1 MGGKSR
7 RSRRSGTSEGG
18 GREGGYH
25 MWGRAPTHPTYLAAP
40 HHRLSPR
47 LLQPQRRLPPHT
59 SLSSSKFRPRKSR
72 AGVAPSLWC
81 PDWHPAMSGIC
92 QKFDTFVKAPKFNK
106 ALSYGFRMCFLG
118 FLCHGRLSCVS
129 IFQLDDQLVK
139 PCQDAHCPG

>member
-1 MGGKSR
+1 MGR
-7 RSRRSGTSEGG
+7 ATSLDGWKVEEEPAKRDQRGG
-18 GREGGYH
+18 GRLPHVGPG
-25 MWGRAPTHPTYLAAP
+25 PHPTYLAAP

-92 QKFDTFVKAPKFNK
+92 QKFDTFVKALKFNK
-106 ALSYGFRMCFLG
+106 ALSHGFRMCLRFWVCRVTVG
-118 FLCHGRLSCVS
+118 C
-129 IFQLDDQLVK
+129 LVF
-139 PCQDAHCPG
+139 PFSSLMINW

>member
-92 QKFDTFVKAPKFNK
+92 QKFDTFVKALKFNK
-106 ALSYGFRMCFLG
+106 ALSHGFRMCLRFWV
-118 FLCHGRLSCVS
+118 CCVTVGS
-129 IFQLDDQLVK
+129 LVF
-139 PCQDAHCPG
+139 PFSSLMINW